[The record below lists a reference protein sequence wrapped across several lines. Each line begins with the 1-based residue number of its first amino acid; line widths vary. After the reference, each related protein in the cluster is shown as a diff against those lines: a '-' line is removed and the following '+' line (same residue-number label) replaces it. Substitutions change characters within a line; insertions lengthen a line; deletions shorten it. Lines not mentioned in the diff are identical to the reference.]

1 MTATA
6 RLIAITWWFQLKAS
20 TKAGIFVF
28 TAIIEPLIFATLAY
42 YLFKAGREP
51 GTLLYAALSA
61 GLMGIW
67 SATLFGAGGAINY
80 QRWQG
85 VLEPLIAAPPPYVLV
100 LFPQT
105 LAASTIGVYSLCSTL
120 LWGRLV
126 FGIPLSFAHPFAFV
140 LAVAV
145 TIVALGVLG
154 LVIGSSFILYRE
166 ANALSNMLEFPVWLV
181 TGAIV
186 PLSLLPG
193 WVHYLAWGL
202 APTWG
207 YRAIRAATFGG
218 NPWPG
223 IGWALLLGALYLVI
237 GQGFLHIFERRA
249 RKKASLSLV

>member
-1 MTATA
+1 MHVA
-6 RLIAITWWFQLKAS
+6 RLIAITWWFQLKQS
-20 TKAGIFVF
+20 TQSSLLVF

-42 YLFKAGREP
+42 YLFKAGKQP

-67 SATLFGAGGAINY
+67 SATLFGAGGAINF

-85 VLEPLIAAPPPYVLV
+85 VLEPLIAAPPPYLLV

-105 LAASTIGVYSLCSTL
+105 LAAATVGVYSLTSTL
-120 LWGRLV
+120 LWGRVV
-126 FGIPLSFAHPFAFV
+126 FGIPLHFVHPAAFV

-145 TIVALGVLG
+145 TVVALGVLG
-154 LVIGSSFILYRE
+154 LVMGSSFILYRE
-166 ANALSNMLEFPVWLV
+166 AAALSNMLEFPVWIV
-181 TGAIV
+181 TGVIV

-193 WVHYLAWGL
+193 WVHYLSWGL

-207 YRAIRAATFGG
+207 YRAIRAAAFGG

-223 IGWALLLGALYLVI
+223 MGWALALAAVYLLI
-237 GQGFLHIFERRA
+237 GQGVLRIFERRA
-249 RKKASLSLV
+249 REKATLSLV

>member
-1 MTATA
+1 MRVT
-6 RLIAITWWFQLKAS
+6 RLIAVTWWFQLKQS
-20 TKAGIFVF
+20 TRAGIFVF

-51 GTLLYAALSA
+51 GTLLYSALSA

-85 VLEPLIAAPPPYVLV
+85 VLEPLIAAPPPYMLV
-100 LFPQT
+100 LLPQT
-105 LAASTIGVYSLCSTL
+105 LAASTIGVYSLTSTL
-120 LWGRLV
+120 LWGRIV
-126 FGIPLSFAHPFAFV
+126 FGIPLDIVHPLAFV
-140 LAVAV
+140 IAVAV
-145 TIVALGVLG
+145 AIVALGVLG
-154 LVIGSSFILYRE
+154 LVMASSFILYRE
-166 ANALSNMLEFPVWLV
+166 ANALANMLEFPVWIV

-193 WVHYLAWGL
+193 WVHYLSWVL

-207 YRAIRAATFGG
+207 YRAIRAAALGG

-223 IGWALLLGALYLVI
+223 IGMAAALAAVYLVI
-237 GQGFLHIFERRA
+237 GQGFLRIFERRA
-249 RKKASLSLV
+249 RERATLSLV

>member
-1 MTATA
+1 MRIA
-6 RLIAITWWFQLKAS
+6 RLIAITWWFQLKQS
-20 TKAGIFVF
+20 TQSSLLVF

-42 YLFKAGREP
+42 YLFKAGKEP

-67 SATLFGAGGAINY
+67 SATLFGAGGAINF

-85 VLEPLIAAPPPYVLV
+85 VLEPLIAAPLPYLLV

-105 LAASTIGVYSLCSTL
+105 LAASTVGVYSLASTL
-120 LWGRLV
+120 LWGRVV
-126 FGIPLSFAHPFAFV
+126 FGIPLHFVHPAAFL

-145 TIVALGVLG
+145 TVVALGVLG
-154 LVIGSSFILYRE
+154 LVLGSSFILYRE
-166 ANALSNMLEFPVWLV
+166 AAALSNMLEFPVWIV
-181 TGAIV
+181 TGVIV

-193 WVHYLAWGL
+193 WVHYLSWGL

-207 YRAIRAATFGG
+207 YRAIRAAALGG

-223 IGWALLLGALYLVI
+223 IGWAIALAAVYLLI
-237 GQGFLHIFERRA
+237 GQAVLRIFERRA
-249 RKKASLSLV
+249 REKATLSLV

>member
-1 MTATA
+1 MSTL
-6 RLIAITWWFQLKAS
+6 RLLGISWWFQLKQS

-28 TAIIEPLIFATLAY
+28 TAIIEPLIFATLAH
-42 YLFKAGREP
+42 YLFKAGKEP

-85 VLEPLIAAPPPYVLV
+85 VLEPLIAAPPPYALV

-105 LAASTIGVYSLCSTL
+105 LAASTIGVYSLTSTL
-120 LWGRLV
+120 LWGRIV
-126 FGIPLSFAHPFAFV
+126 FGIPLEFAHPFAFV
-140 LAVAV
+140 VAVAV

-166 ANALSNMLEFPVWLV
+166 ANALSNMLEFPVWIA

-193 WVHYLAWGL
+193 WVHYLSWGL

-207 YRAIRAATFGG
+207 YRAIRAAAFGG
-218 NPWPG
+218 NAWTG
-223 IGWALLLGALYLVI
+223 IGWSLALAAVYLAV
-237 GQGFLHIFERRA
+237 GQVFLQVFERRA
-249 RKKASLSLV
+249 REKASLSLV

>member
-1 MTATA
+1 MATL
-6 RLIAITWWFQLKAS
+6 RLIAITWWFQMKQS

-42 YLFKAGREP
+42 YLFKAGNQP

-105 LAASTIGVYSLCSTL
+105 LAASTIGVYSLASTL
-120 LWGRLV
+120 LWGRLF
-126 FGIPLSFAHPFAFV
+126 FGIPLHFVHPVAFL

-166 ANALSNMLEFPVWLV
+166 ANALSNMLEFPIWIV

-193 WVHYLAWGL
+193 WVHYLSWVL

-218 NPWPG
+218 NPWQG
-223 IGWALLLGALYLVI
+223 VGWCVVLAAVYLAI
-237 GQGFLHIFERRA
+237 GQLFLHVFERRA
-249 RKKASLSLV
+249 REKASLSLI

>member
-1 MTATA
+1 MK
-6 RLIAITWWFQLKAS
+6 QS

-42 YLFKAGREP
+42 YLFKAGNQP

-105 LAASTIGVYSLCSTL
+105 LAASTIGVYSLASTL
-120 LWGRLV
+120 LWGRLF
-126 FGIPLSFAHPFAFV
+126 FGIPLHFVHPVTFL

-166 ANALSNMLEFPVWLV
+166 ANALSNMLEFPIWIV

-193 WVHYLAWGL
+193 WVHYLSWVL

-218 NPWPG
+218 NPWQG
-223 IGWALLLGALYLVI
+223 IGWCVVLAAVYLAI
-237 GQGFLHIFERRA
+237 GQLFLHVFERRA
-249 RKKASLSLV
+249 REKASLSLI

>member
-1 MTATA
+1 MHVA
-6 RLIAITWWFQLKAS
+6 RLIAITWWFQLKQS
-20 TKAGIFVF
+20 TQSSLLVF

-42 YLFKAGREP
+42 YLFKAGKQP

-67 SATLFGAGGAINY
+67 SATLFGAGGAINF

-85 VLEPLIAAPPPYVLV
+85 VLEPLIAAPPPYLLV

-105 LAASTIGVYSLCSTL
+105 LAAATVGVYSLTSTL
-120 LWGRLV
+120 LWGRVV
-126 FGIPLSFAHPFAFV
+126 FGIPLHFVHPAAFV

-145 TIVALGVLG
+145 TVVALGVLG
-154 LVIGSSFILYRE
+154 LVMGSSFILYRE
-166 ANALSNMLEFPVWLV
+166 AAALSNMLEFPVWIV
-181 TGAIV
+181 TGVIV

-193 WVHYLAWGL
+193 WVHYLSWGL

-207 YRAIRAATFGG
+207 YRAIRAAAFGG

-223 IGWALLLGALYLVI
+223 MGWALALGAVYLLI
-237 GQGFLHIFERRA
+237 GQGVLRIFERRA
-249 RKKASLSLV
+249 REKATLSLV

>member
-1 MTATA
+1 MPTL
-6 RLIAITWWFQLKAS
+6 RLIAITWWFQMKQS

-42 YLFKAGREP
+42 YLFKAGNQP

-105 LAASTIGVYSLCSTL
+105 LAASTIGVYSLASTL
-120 LWGRLV
+120 LWGRLF
-126 FGIPLSFAHPFAFV
+126 FGIPLHFVHPPAFL

-154 LVIGSSFILYRE
+154 LLIGSSFILYRE
-166 ANALSNMLEFPVWLV
+166 ANALSNMLEFPIWIV

-193 WVHYLAWGL
+193 WVHYLSWVL

-218 NPWPG
+218 NPWQG
-223 IGWALLLGALYLVI
+223 IGWCVVLAAVYLAI
-237 GQGFLHIFERRA
+237 GQLFLHVFERRA
-249 RKKASLSLV
+249 REKASLSLI